1 MKATVIINPAAGRG
15 RALRL
20 FPAVEKRLAESGEDF
35 TIQVSQSPQDPPR
48 LVREAIAAGA
58 QMIVAGGG
66 DGTSQMVAGA
76 LLGSQAI
83 LGILPL
89 GRGNDFARGLGIPK
103 DPLVACGVLTEGT
116 VRKIDI
122 GRIGQDK
129 IYLNMAGA
137 GFDGEAIGRA
147 NRLPVKGAF
156 AYFLSVFLTLISF
169 RAVTFTLEHDRGTWK
184 GKAMMLGVANSTTY
198 GGGMR
203 LAPDAKVD
211 DGLFDVV
218 IIKEVGKLE
227 FVRVFPR
234 VYQGTH
240 ISHPAVEIL
249 RTTRVQMACSAP
261 FDLYADGDRM
271 APLPV
276 QLELVPRA
284 LAVMTPSQKA
294 AIFS

>member
-1 MKATVIINPAAGRG
+1 MKATVIINPTAGRG

-20 FPAVEKRLAESGEDF
+20 LPQVEKTLKESGEDF
-35 TIQVSQSPQDPPR
+35 TVRVSQSPEDPPR
-48 LVREAIAAGA
+48 LAREAIAAGA

-76 LLGSQAI
+76 LLESQTI

-103 DPLVACGVLTEGT
+103 DPLEACRILTEGQIRE
-116 VRKIDI
+116 VDI
-122 GRIGQDK
+122 GHVGQDK

-137 GFDGEAIGRA
+137 GFDGEATSRA
-147 NRLPVKGAF
+147 NRLWIKGAF

-169 RAVTFTLEHDRGTWK
+169 RPVTFTLEHDRGTWK
-184 GKAMMLGVANSTTY
+184 GKAMMIGVANSTTY

-211 DGLFDVV
+211 DGLFDLV

-240 ISHPAVEIL
+240 ILHPAVEVL
-249 RTTRVQMACSAP
+249 RTTCVQMACSAP

-271 APLPV
+271 APLPLR
-276 QLELVPRA
+276 LEVIPRA
-284 LAVMTPSQKA
+284 LRVMTPQQKA
-294 AIFS
+294 ASFS